1 MRSLFIVATSV
12 LLSACMA
19 SGGGDV
25 MNLRAGTGASAP
37 ADPTGDLQV
46 EIQTPSPNLV
56 LTNWESSI
64 DVEGGA
70 SIFGGVRYLDL
81 MFVLDT
87 SKSLQRTDPRDYRS
101 SGAVGLVESLPPRSD
116 IQLGVVD
123 FDLNG
128 ELILPLTTDRS
139 AAVQALRG
147 LNQTG
152 RTDIAA
158 GIRTALSELG
168 KNARR
173 DSSRVILL
181 FTDGKSDAD
190 EARRAAEEAR
200 RQGVAVHTLLL
211 GSSGKGET
219 ILREIADGTLA
230 SFIRVTDPAKLPE
243 AFLNLRTTGIEH
255 VTLRVNDSPPIAT
268 RLTGGTFLGQV
279 PLSLGANEIVATATS
294 LDGETREDSVTVTVS
309 GPMSI
314 AIDTPM
320 RDTVVAYQD
329 RAMTVEGTINSF
341 EDLPEE
347 VWPDPARWGVQSVVL
362 RVNGSPPMVTTL
374 EDGRFRGQ
382 VQLREGENHIE
393 AMATSVDGRRAGD
406 AVRVSMQAPGC
417 AELEVQA
424 VREGEP
430 ALSISDRAV
439 ELVFDASNSM
449 WGQLNG
455 EPKMGI
461 AKEILTDALDWLPE
475 DLELS
480 LRVYGH
486 RHKHEL
492 KNCTDS
498 ELLVPLGP
506 GSRDRIREAI
516 ASFRPRGQTPIAYS
530 LNEVASD
537 FRAYSGERAVVLV
550 TDGIESC
557 GGDPVSAARRLYEE
571 KGLTVHVIGFGL
583 GSGPDEDTGSLRA
596 IAEAGRGRF
605 LTARSAAELRGA
617 LAVTVGTPFEVRSE
631 DRVVA
636 RGALGSDEAIHLP
649 AGEYVV
655 RVESKPP
662 REVPVRLERERGLT
676 VVVERNQGTVSHW
689 VQPREAGYTACS
701 SAASA
706 TPSTFDPN
714 RVPREVLQPPPA
726 KYDFE

>member
-1 MRSLFIVATSV
+1 
-12 LLSACMA
+12 
-19 SGGGDV
+19 
-25 MNLRAGTGASAP
+25 
-37 ADPTGDLQV
+37 
-46 EIQTPSPNLV
+46 
-56 LTNWESSI
+56 
-64 DVEGGA
+64 
-70 SIFGGVRYLDL
+70 
-81 MFVLDT
+81 
-87 SKSLQRTDPRDYRS
+87 
-101 SGAVGLVESLPPRSD
+101 
-116 IQLGVVD
+116 
-123 FDLNG
+123 
-128 ELILPLTTDRS
+128 
-139 AAVQALRG
+139 
-147 LNQTG
+147 
-152 RTDIAA
+152 
-158 GIRTALSELG
+158 
-168 KNARR
+168 
-173 DSSRVILL
+173 
-181 FTDGKSDAD
+181 
-190 EARRAAEEAR
+190 
-200 RQGVAVHTLLL
+200 
-211 GSSGKGET
+211 
-219 ILREIADGTLA
+219 
-230 SFIRVTDPAKLPE
+230 
-243 AFLNLRTTGIEH
+243 
-255 VTLRVNDSPPIAT
+255 
-268 RLTGGTFLGQV
+268 LTGGTFLGQV

-382 VQLREGENHIE
+382 VQLREGENHK
-393 AMATSVDGRRAGD
+393 
-406 AVRVSMQAPGC
+406 
-417 AELEVQA
+417 A

-537 FRAYSGERAVVLV
+537 FQAYSGERAVVLV

-689 VQPREAGYTACS
+689 VQPRPAGYTACS

-714 RVPREVLQPPPA
+714 RVPREVLQAPPA